1 MAIISDPQKIKK
13 SFEIKL
19 KDAFRALEAGNLKK
33 AKNLFQQCLVLDINN
48 SEIHMGL
55 GLVSFYEQSWNSA
68 LSYFQQANKI
78 KQQPE
83 NFYFMGC
90 VYYYSKKLDLAILNL
105 QKATELKPDLA
116 TAYYLL
122 GVIYEA
128 VNELQKSSVNIQK
141 AMSIDADV
149 QSKVLNPNKFVDKIV
164 LDVNQIVGSIVNEAG
179 ELPAKLLENLGSI
192 LKRKKDKS
200 YVNYCLQQGE
210 KFLDESKFKEA
221 QFIFAKA
228 LETDK
233 ENALIYDKLGLT
245 FFHLNKLS
253 ESLECFDKAV
263 ELESINALFVYH
275 LGCAYL
281 FLGKNK
287 ESLEIL
293 NQAVELDSNLAQ
305 AYYSMGMVY
314 QKLQNY
320 NKSYEFMEKAAKMVP
335 DINVLSLIPGKKVV
349 EISEGT
355 LLKREGC
362 LFILF
367 KLVFFS
373 IWHSL
378 IKLISLL
385 DTISP
390 GLSKRLLKTKN
401 YLERKLHR
409 WE

>member
-1 MAIISDPQKIKK
+1 MAIISHPQKIKK

-19 KDAFRALEAGNLKK
+19 KNAFRALEAGNLKK
-33 AKNLFQQCLVLDINN
+33 AKNLFQQCLILDINN
-48 SEIHMGL
+48 AEIHSGL
-55 GLVSFYEQSWNSA
+55 GLVSFYEQGWNSA

-90 VYYYSKKLDLAILNL
+90 VYYYSKKLDLAIANL
-105 QKATELKPDLA
+105 QKAIELKPDLA

-128 VNELQKSSVNIQK
+128 LNELQKSSLNIQK
-141 AMSIDADV
+141 ALSLDVEV
-149 QSKVLNPNKFVDKIV
+149 QSKVLNPNKFADKIV
-164 LDVNQIVGSIVNEAG
+164 LDINQIVGSIVNEAG
-179 ELPAKLLENLGSI
+179 ELPAKLLENLSGI

-200 YVNYCLQQGE
+200 YVNYFLKQGN
-210 KFLDESKFKEA
+210 KFLEESKFKEA

-233 ENALIYDKLGLT
+233 NNALIYDKLGLT
-245 FFHLNKLS
+245 FFHLNKLA

-263 ELESINALFVYH
+263 ELESTNALFVYH

-287 ESLEIL
+287 ESIEIFS
-293 NQAVELDSNLAQ
+293 QAIELDNNLAQ
-305 AYYSMGMVY
+305 AYYSMGMAY
-314 QKLQNY
+314 QNLQDY
-320 NKSYEFMEKAAKMVP
+320 NKSYKFMEQAAKMVP
-335 DINVLSLIPGKKVV
+335 NINVLSLVPGKKVI

-373 IWHSL
+373 IIHSL
-378 IKLISLL
+378 IKLINLL
-385 DTISP
+385 EKANP
-390 GLSKRLLKTKN
+390 GLGKKLLNTKN
-401 YLERKLHR
+401 YLERKLQR